1 MNRILALASAVA
13 VALLC
18 TATPSLAQ
26 PRYGL
31 SLFGDLKYPQ
41 NFKHFDYVNPNAPKG
56 GMVKY
61 AATGTFDSFN
71 PFILKGVPAAGIT
84 SLMFDTLMASSDDE
98 PASSY
103 GLIAQS
109 VEIAPDK
116 KSVIFNLRPQAKF
129 WDGTPITAADVVW
142 TFDALK
148 SKGNPYYRLYYADV
162 IKAEALGSHRVK
174 FIFRTGTN
182 RELPTIV
189 GEMPVLSK
197 AYWSTHDFGKTTL
210 TVPLSS
216 GPYKIVAFG
225 AGRYVVYRRVAN
237 YWGKDLPVN
246 VGRYN
251 FNEIRYDYY
260 HDQSVALEAFKAGA
274 YDIRLEN
281 VAKNWAI
288 GYDSPAL
295 SAGWIKKEEI
305 PNKVPQGMQAFG
317 FNLRRK
323 LFQDRRVREALGY
336 LFNFEWTNKTLF
348 YGAYKRT
355 ESYFANSDLA
365 SSGLPGPDEL
375 AILDQYR
382 GRIPDA
388 VFTKVFK
395 TPTTNGNGDI
405 RPNIHEALKLLA
417 EAGWTVKDGKM
428 VNAQGQQF
436 RFEFLLGQ
444 PEFERV
450 VLPFAQNLARIGIVC
465 NVRTVDPAQYQNRMN
480 NFDFDMTVVVFPE
493 GPSPG
498 NEQRDYWTSA
508 SADQVGGGNLLGIK
522 SKVVDDLV
530 NLVIDAPDRRSLITR
545 TRALDRVLLEGYYV
559 IPNWYLPYFR
569 VAYWDKF
576 GRPKANP
583 PYALALNTWWYD
595 RARATKL
602 AAERK

>member
-1 MNRILALASAVA
+1 MNRVIAFVSALA

-18 TATPSLAQ
+18 AAAPALAQ
-26 PRYGL
+26 PSYGL
-31 SLFGDLKYPQ
+31 SLYGELKYPPD
-41 NFKHFDYVNPNAPKG
+41 FKHFDYVNPNAPKG
-56 GMVKY
+56 GSLKY
-61 AATGTFDSFN
+61 AAIGTFDSFN
-71 PFILKGVPAAGIT
+71 PFILKGVPAQGVG
-84 SLMFDTLMASSDDE
+84 LMFDTLMAHSDDE

-103 GLIAQS
+103 GLVAES
-109 VEIAPDK
+109 VDIAPDK
-116 KSVIFNLRPQAKF
+116 RSVIFNLRPQAKF
-129 WDGTPITAADVVW
+129 WDGTPITAADVAW

-162 IKAEALGSHRVK
+162 IKAEALDSHRVK
-174 FIFRTGTN
+174 FTFRTGTN
-182 RELPTIV
+182 RELPSIV
-189 GEMPVLSK
+189 GDLPVLSK

-210 TVPLSS
+210 TVPLGS

-225 AGRYVVYRRVAN
+225 AGRYVVYRRVAD
-237 YWGKDLPVN
+237 YWGKNLPVN

-251 FNEIRYDYY
+251 FDEIRYDYY
-260 HDQSVALEAFKAGA
+260 RDQSVALEAFKAGA
-274 YDIRLEN
+274 YDIRIEN

-288 GYDSPAL
+288 GYNSPAL
-295 SAGWIKKEEI
+295 SAGWIKKAEI

-323 LFQDRRVREALGY
+323 LFQDWRVREALGY
-336 LFNFEWTNKTLF
+336 MFDFEWTNKTLF

-375 AILDQYR
+375 AILDKYR
-382 GRIPDA
+382 GEIPDS
-388 VFTKVFK
+388 VFTGAFK
-395 TPTTNGNGDI
+395 APMTDGAGDI
-405 RPNIHEALKLLA
+405 RANLRAALKLMA
-417 EAGWTVKDGKM
+417 EAGWTVKGGRM
-428 VNAQGQQF
+428 VNAQGQPFQ
-436 RFEFLLGQ
+436 FEFLLDQ

-450 VLPFAQNLARIGIVC
+450 VLPFARNLARIGIVC

-480 NFDFDMTVVVFPE
+480 NFDFGMTVVLFPE

-530 NLVIDAPDRRSLITR
+530 NLVIGAPDRRSLLTR
-545 TRALDRVLLEGYYV
+545 TRALDRVLLQGYYV

-569 VAYWDKF
+569 VAYWNRF
-576 GRPKANP
+576 GRPNINP

-595 RARATKL
+595 KARADAL
-602 AAERK
+602 AAQRK